1 MLDRSINDSI
11 FKICK
16 YNSGFFFLFVFQVFA
31 SYVLIS
37 TCEVLT
43 HSRLLCLL
51 AELASY
57 HSMTLLIPDYQSL
70 LFFFFNY
77 CPYSSFLLFDVSLV
91 YFSVLLLRM
100 CLSLKL
106 VAYRQHLVGCISF
119 CSVHRDS
126 LFRRVRLDRPCA
138 VTVHVV
144 ALLSLSVRNW
154 FVFIAFSFVFF

>member
-16 YNSGFFFLFVFQVFA
+16 YNSGFFFLFVFQFFA

-51 AELASY
+51 GELASY
-57 HSMTLLIPDYQSL
+57 HSMTLLIIKVC
-70 LFFFFNY
+70 FFFFNY
-77 CPYSSFLLFDVSLV
+77 CPYSSFLLFHVSLV
-91 YFSVLLLRM
+91 YFSVLLLWM